1 MQDIHLFNIVVVEGS
16 YKYHIKNAYKIW
28 LENDILAVYSTEQIN
43 GRYYVEFDMKLVSS
57 IITIGDDWQW
67 GDRATYIIT
76 SRDYHY
82 GD

>member
-28 LENDILAVYSTEQIN
+28 IENNILLVNTTEQIC
-43 GRYYVEFDMKLVSS
+43 GRYYIEFDMKLVVSV
-57 IITIGDDWQW
+57 ITIGDDWQW
-67 GDRATYIIT
+67 GDRATYVIE